1 MTCQQLCLGLAE
13 VCSFGLPSSMQE
25 GIIVPSVVA
34 PTWCYRVW
42 LVRGCGVLPRCRQPA
57 GNAGPVHTSA
67 PQTYFRHSALYPGD
81 LHEWICMSK
90 GVKLHAQPSDLP
102 WVWMPPQKRLRRHCM
117 MQVSNGGACAHP
129 SGVAFCVQDR
139 LTPCRQ
145 QLSPFQP

>member
-1 MTCQQLCLGLAE
+1 MLDVTPWAFAGSVSRFGSPGMVIYDCQQLCLGLAE

-67 PQTYFRHSALYPGD
+67 PQTYFRHSAL
-81 LHEWICMSK
+81 
-90 GVKLHAQPSDLP
+90 
-102 WVWMPPQKRLRRHCM
+102 
-117 MQVSNGGACAHP
+117 
-129 SGVAFCVQDR
+129 
-139 LTPCRQ
+139 
-145 QLSPFQP
+145 